1 MAPADPD
8 DRDVRDLADLRA
20 TGPGEA
26 GDPALRRLGDVA
38 RSLGEDDY
46 DLPAP
51 PPGVWSAISDRAG
64 APGRATGPAAVE
76 EGPDAPGAQGAAGAA
91 GTREAS
97 ADRPTA
103 VEPLRPPPSRQSRW
117 LVLASAAAVVAVLLG
132 LGAFVAARDSG
143 PEVLASTVLEPLTGA
158 EGPGEARLIE
168 SDGGRQL
175 DVSFDGALPA
185 ADGGYYEVWLIDRQV
200 DGMVSLGPV
209 RADGTYDV
217 PAGVDVEEF
226 PVVDVSAEPADGN
239 PTHSGTSVLRGT
251 LA

>member
-38 RSLGEDDY
+38 RSLREDDY

-64 APGRATGPAAVE
+64 
-76 EGPDAPGAQGAAGAA
+76 
-91 GTREAS
+91 AS

-117 LVLASAAAVVAVLLG
+117 LVLAAAAAVVAVLLG

-158 EGPGEARLIE
+158 EGPGEARLVE

-200 DGMVSLGPV
+200 DRMVSLGPV

-239 PTHSGTSVLRGT
+239 PTHSGASVLRGT

>member
-51 PPGVWSAISDRAG
+51 PPGVWSAISDRVG
-64 APGRATGPAAVE
+64 AP
-76 EGPDAPGAQGAAGAA
+76 
-91 GTREAS
+91 
-97 ADRPTA
+97 ADRPA
-103 VEPLRPPPSRQSRW
+103 SVQPLRPRPSRQPRW
-117 LVLASAAAVVAVLLG
+117 LVPAAAALVAVLLG

-143 PEVLASTVLEPLTGA
+143 PEVLASAVLEPLTGA
-158 EGPGEARLIE
+158 EGPGEARLVE
-168 SDGGRQL
+168 FDGGQQL
-175 DVSFDGALPA
+175 DVTFDGGLPPA
-185 ADGGYYEVWLIDRQV
+185 EGGYYELWLIDRQV
-200 DGMVSLGPV
+200 DRMVSLGPV

-226 PVVDVSAEPADGN
+226 PVVDVSAEPTDGN